1 MKGKHLLDIILS
13 HSHSEPSPV
22 IRGAGRRKMDEARM
36 HHISHVKP
44 AKTCMAKMDVQIIHP
59 FIKLW
64 IILLKAESI

>member
-1 MKGKHLLDIILS
+1 
-13 HSHSEPSPV
+13 
-22 IRGAGRRKMDEARM
+22 MDEARM